1 MIAAS
6 KKFTGK
12 PAVMYFLIV
21 ILFVGQLA
29 LYPSVSL
36 AAGNLAQGKS
46 ITSSSFGDVYVSA
59 NANDSNPGTYWES
72 ASNAFPQWIK
82 VDLGDV
88 SSVNQVVLK
97 LPTNWE
103 TRTQTLSV
111 QGAQMTLLTRT

>member
-36 AAGNLAQGKS
+36 AAGNLAQGRVLLQAHS
-46 ITSSSFGDVYVSA
+46 VMYMYQLMLMTVTQERIG
-59 NANDSNPGTYWES
+59 
-72 ASNAFPQWIK
+72 K
-82 VDLGDV
+82 VQATHSLNG
-88 SSVNQVVLK
+88 LK
-97 LPTNWE
+97 WT
-103 TRTQTLSV
+103 
-111 QGAQMTLLTRT
+111 